1 MLRNL
6 LGKIGYVP
14 AEVVNVA
21 VRDAAAKAQLEADR
35 ERSRRALAED
45 EVALLRAELAGKVT
59 PVKQELTNAQRQV
72 LLNSR
77 LHTLRETVLA

>member
-1 MLRNL
+1 MLHKL

-14 AEVVNVA
+14 AEVMTAA
-21 VRDAAAKAQLEADR
+21 VRDAAAKAQIEADR

-45 EVALLRAELAGKVT
+45 EVALLRAELAEKVT
-59 PVKQELTNAQRQV
+59 PVKQELTNEQRQV

-77 LHTLRETVLA
+77 LHTLRKTVLA